1 MELCPFEW
9 IWGRIR
15 SNCLCGAFGW
25 ARTSPWRLQLAWV
38 AAVDVLPRSLPFEW
52 MESTCNST
60 RYANPWVGPYR
71 SAWTKA
77 AVKHW
82 LWGKIT
88 SLFVCLFAPQDDLS
102 RACQLLCPLDQSR
115 WCQAAVYDC
124 VFACLLLRMCGSF
137 LGCIMVPVPI
147 TEAAMASAS
156 AGGYARLKFA
166 QKNGPFSLAKS
177 RDRLSLGWTASL
189 LLNLSRGLA
198 HSFDLWRLSLH
209 TECLDAPKPAHWL
222 VGCGFF
228 DMSHPAWGGIGLPER
243 HHSTS
248 GIP

>member
-1 MELCPFEW
+1 
-9 IWGRIR
+9 
-15 SNCLCGAFGW
+15 
-25 ARTSPWRLQLAWV
+25 
-38 AAVDVLPRSLPFEW
+38 
-52 MESTCNST
+52 
-60 RYANPWVGPYR
+60 
-71 SAWTKA
+71 
-77 AVKHW
+77 
-82 LWGKIT
+82 
-88 SLFVCLFAPQDDLS
+88 
-102 RACQLLCPLDQSR
+102 
-115 WCQAAVYDC
+115 
-124 VFACLLLRMCGSF
+124 
-137 LGCIMVPVPI
+137 MVPVPI

-166 QKNGPFSLAKS
+166 QKNGPFLLAKS

-198 HSFDLWRLSLH
+198 HSFDRWRLSLH